1 MPSKMSSKAL
11 VKRRKNCN
19 YILYLFLFNYYWS
32 KSTSIYYLTCLNILR
47 KDIWSKPKQE
57 KKLIKKKEK
66 RQSLSKPTKA
76 GQSSNTHPETML
88 AQFLNLLQ
96 CSQNNRSEC
105 KQMHLSFLGFIRSIR
120 TGWKDPNPTPLP

>member
-1 MPSKMSSKAL
+1 MFKYSK
-11 VKRRKNCN
+11 KRH
-19 YILYLFLFNYYWS
+19 
-32 KSTSIYYLTCLNILR
+32 
-47 KDIWSKPKQE
+47 
-57 KKLIKKKEK
+57 LIKNPKRKINNSKKKK

-88 AQFLNLLQ
+88 AQFLNSLQ

-105 KQMHLSFLGFIRSIR
+105 KQMHLSFIGFIRSIR